1 MSPPGVLFSPAVLVA
16 AGAIGFNYSS
26 TMAIIF
32 VNKLLFTRTA
42 FPVLSLTAAHL
53 FITACFTRGA
63 LAAGVFKARE
73 SKIDRVIFLVALLQG
88 AAIALGQASLKLN
101 SVSFFQ
107 LTKQMQV
114 TAVATIEYFALG
126 RTLTRRKIGLLIAMT
141 FGVCLANVSDVR
153 FTILGAI
160 VAIAGTA
167 STSFEIVLYSN
178 LQQQH
183 GWETLQLLYITMPY
197 CTAFMTVIA
206 MYVDADAFG
215 STGGGAPSMDSA
227 GVALFAASCA
237 LGMCVNV
244 SSCFVGGKASA
255 LAYAM
260 LGLAKTITVLL
271 LGVAFFDGVPTWRV
285 GLGTSLALVAIGAY
299 ASVSLAERE
308 RATREK
314 NTHAK
319 PGEELLPST
328 HADANAQRR

>member
-114 TAVATIEYFALG
+114 PAVATIEYFALG

-197 CTAFMTVIA
+197 CTAFVTVIA
-206 MYVDADAFG
+206 MYVDADAF
-215 STGGGAPSMDSA
+215 
-227 GVALFAASCA
+227 
-237 LGMCVNV
+237 
-244 SSCFVGGKASA
+244 
-255 LAYAM
+255 
-260 LGLAKTITVLL
+260 
-271 LGVAFFDGVPTWRV
+271 
-285 GLGTSLALVAIGAY
+285 
-299 ASVSLAERE
+299 
-308 RATREK
+308 
-314 NTHAK
+314 
-319 PGEELLPST
+319 
-328 HADANAQRR
+328 